1 MGWLGPSST
10 VCRANAVAMEG
21 PGLSPRYRVMRGS
34 SGGGGRA
41 HLGAGWQSRG
51 PVETQFP
58 GKVVGICT
66 RDCQAGT
73 DFSYPTGLSVCFKM
87 SF

>member
-10 VCRANAVAMEG
+10 VCRANAVAVEG

-51 PVETQFP
+51 PMETQFP
-58 GKVVGICT
+58 GKVSW
-66 RDCQAGT
+66 AFAPGT
-73 DFSYPTGLSVCFKM
+73 VRQGLTFLTQLV
-87 SF
+87 